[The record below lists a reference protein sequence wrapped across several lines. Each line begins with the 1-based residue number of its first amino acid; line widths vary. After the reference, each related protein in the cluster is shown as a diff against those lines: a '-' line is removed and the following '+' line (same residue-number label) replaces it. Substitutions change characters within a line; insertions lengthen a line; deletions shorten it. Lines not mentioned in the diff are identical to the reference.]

1 MEEIQMPKKADYSN
15 TQKFSNRRSFDG
27 SPVTPG
33 NVLVPFRTEIY
44 GLEESDYIEEN
55 FTTMHLGEF
64 KFRLGFMPIA
74 EEKFASYMK
83 DFWEDINTEL
93 TTRRE
98 GRCIIGQNP
107 DGAPILCPKSQHCTG
122 CEKKGTLP
130 RYNPNRVDNLSL
142 DYAIDENGSVPEALI
157 QPSFEDAVLNRLEP
171 DPTMYELWDKAL
183 EHFSNVN
190 PRYAEILKLSSHH
203 MTIDEICIQIK
214 LKPSRGRQE
223 INSAHDALCDFLKLP
238 HHKKNRK

>member
-1 MEEIQMPKKADYSN
+1 MGRKADYSN
-15 TQKFSNRRSFDG
+15 TQKYSNRRSFDG

-33 NVLVPFRTEIY
+33 NVLVPFRTEVY
-44 GLEESDYIEEN
+44 GLEESDYIEET

-83 DFWEDINTEL
+83 DFWEDINDEL

-107 DGAPILCPKSQHCTG
+107 DGSPILCPKSQHCTG

-171 DPTMYELWDKAL
+171 DPTMDELWDKAL

-190 PRYAEILKLSSHH
+190 PRYAKILKLSSQH
-203 MTIDEICIQIK
+203 MSIDEICIKIK

-223 INSAHDALCDFLKLP
+223 INNAHDAFCSYLKLP
-238 HHKKNRK
+238 NHKKNRK